1 MKSGVLSLRKF
12 GVALARCV
20 IERCLARRRN
30 HCLDTDGGIL
40 AARTSSNS
48 QCKSSG

>member
-1 MKSGVLSLRKF
+1 LELLWRG
-12 GVALARCV
+12 V

-40 AARTSSNS
+40 AARASSKS
-48 QCKSSG
+48 QWRFSG